1 MKGLAQDSLLE
12 FLAAVQSSHVADGN
26 GTSEPVPRPARP
38 RALNLQ
44 LIWERRGLLKRVAV
58 ATFAISVIVALLL
71 PHEYESSVSI
81 MPPDSSSGLLSMLA
95 AVTGK
100 GTPDLGAFDSLL
112 SLKSTGSLYI
122 SLLASRTVQDRII
135 DKLQLQ
141 RVYRARYM
149 ETARKTLARRTE
161 VKEDRKSGVISVIVT
176 DRSPRRARDIAQTYI
191 DELNHLQAEV
201 STSSARRERIFIE
214 QRLVS
219 VKADL
224 EDAETQFSAFA
235 SKNSTLDIK
244 DQAKAMVESEAVL
257 QAELIAAQSELQSLK
272 QIYTADNVRVRTVQA
287 KVDELRQQ
295 MQKLNGTDTALASGG
310 DASGDLY
317 PPIRKLPLL
326 GVEWADLYRRVKI
339 QETVFD
345 LLTQRYEIARLQE
358 AKEIATVNVI
368 DSPNIP
374 ERKSGP
380 HRVLIV
386 LGCTLFSIVG
396 ALMFIA
402 GSARLNELEADDPRK
417 LIVLS
422 AVTRATRARDLYRR
436 YVGSNGAKAPSADA
450 ADGVK
455 RQTSDSAAHDGSR

>member
-1 MKGLAQDSLLE
+1 MQ
-12 FLAAVQSSHVADGN
+12 
-26 GTSEPVPRPARP
+26 
-38 RALNLQ
+38 
-44 LIWERRGLLKRVAV
+44 RVAAAAFV
-58 ATFAISVIVALLL
+58 ISVIVALLL

-95 AVTGK
+95 AATGK
-100 GTPDLGAFDSLL
+100 GAPDLGTFGSLL
-112 SLKSTGSLYI
+112 SLKSSGSLYL
-122 SLLASRTVQDRII
+122 SLLESRTVLDGII
-135 DKLQLQ
+135 DKLHLQ
-141 RVYRARYM
+141 KVYRARYK
-149 ETARKTLARRTE
+149 ESARKKLVRCTE
-161 VKEDRKSGVISVIVT
+161 VKEDRRSGVISVTVT
-176 DRSPRRARDIAQTYI
+176 DRSPQRARDIAQTYI
-191 DELNHLQAEV
+191 DELNRLQAEV

-214 QRLVS
+214 ERLVS

-224 EDAETQFSAFA
+224 EDAENQFSAFA

-272 QIYTADNVRVRTVQA
+272 QIYTAENVRVRTVQA
-287 KVDELRQQ
+287 RVDELRQQ
-295 MQKLNGTDTALASGG
+295 MQKLNGTDAALAAGG
-310 DASGDLY
+310 DASGELY

-326 GVEWADLYRRVKI
+326 GVQWADLYRRVRI

-345 LLTQRYEIARLQE
+345 LLTQQYEFARLEE

-380 HRVLIV
+380 HRVFIV

-402 GSARLNELEADDPRK
+402 GSARLKELEPNDPRR
-417 LIVLS
+417 LIVLG
-422 AVTRATRARDLYRR
+422 AITRVTRARDLCRH
-436 YVGSNGAKAPSADA
+436 YVGSNGVRASSGDA
-450 ADGVK
+450 SDGVK
-455 RQTSDSAAHDGSR
+455 RPTSNTADHDGSH

>member
-12 FLAAVQSSHVADGN
+12 WLAAVQSSQAGGEN
-26 GTSEPVPRPARP
+26 GAREPIPRPARP
-38 RALNLQ
+38 RALNPQ
-44 LIWERRGLLKRVAV
+44 LIWERRGLLKRVAIAAFV
-58 ATFAISVIVALLL
+58 ISAIVALLL

-81 MPPDSSSGLLSMLA
+81 MPPDSSTGLLSMLA
-95 AVTGK
+95 AATGK
-100 GTPDLGAFDSLL
+100 ATPDLGAFDGLL

-122 SLLASRTVQDRII
+122 SLLASRTVEDRII
-135 DKLQLQ
+135 EKLQLQ

-149 ETARKTLARRTE
+149 ESARKTLARSTE

-191 DELNHLQAEV
+191 DELNHVQAEV

-224 EDAETQFSAFA
+224 EDAENQFSAFA

-272 QIYTADNVRVRTVQA
+272 EIYTADNVRVRTVQA

-295 MQKLNGTDTALASGG
+295 MQKLNGTDAALAPGS

-326 GVEWADLYRRVKI
+326 GVEWADLYRRVRI
-339 QETVFD
+339 QETLFD
-345 LLTQRYEIARLQE
+345 LLTQRYEFARLQE

-386 LGCTLFSIVG
+386 LGCTLFSLMG
-396 ALMFIA
+396 ALIFIA
-402 GSARLNELEADDPRK
+402 GSARLNELESNDPRK

-422 AVTRATRARDLYRR
+422 AVTKVTRARDLCRQYI
-436 YVGSNGAKAPSADA
+436 GANGVTAASADA
-450 ADGVK
+450 SDGVK
-455 RQTSDSAAHDGSR
+455 RPTPDSADANGSR